1 MNVLHLSSN
10 IKFGGSEQQLIY
22 LTEATNKQNISNFI
36 FCFDSSILLEYK
48 DVIVGQLIAVPKQK
62 TYSLKLLKVLRDTV
76 KNNSID
82 IIHIHNGKFVLT
94 YMLCDMLFKLNT
106 KCVFSKKDMS
116 TSSSV
121 FSKLK
126 YNYSGINKITCVTE
140 AIKNRF
146 QKLLYKKNHHKL
158 MVLRDGLNPN
168 ALAQKASDTIHSDF
182 NIQPNKLILGNVA
195 NHVTAKDLFTF
206 INTIDYLIN
215 TLKINNVHVLQIG
228 RFTHLTPKL
237 KELVKE
243 KHLESYITFT
253 DFIKDG
259 FKYTSQFD
267 IFLMSSQSEGLPLS
281 ILESFYYKIPVVSTK
296 AGGIPEAIIH
306 ENNGLLANVK
316 DHKNLANQLLKLVK
330 NKSLRN
336 HITENA
342 YKYLEENF
350 TSNVMANKTISL
362 YKSIV

>member
-22 LTEATNKQNISNFI
+22 LIEATNKQNVSNFI
-36 FCFDSSILLEYK
+36 FCFNTSILLDYK
-48 DVIVGQLIAVPKQK
+48 DVINGQIIAVPTQK
-62 TYSLKLLKVLRDTV
+62 AYSLKLLKALRDTV
-76 KNNSID
+76 KAHNID
-82 IIHIHNGKFVLT
+82 VIHIHNGKFVLT
-94 YMLCDMLFKLNT
+94 YMLCDMLFRLNI

-126 YNYSGINKITCVTE
+126 YNYSGIDKVTCVTE

-146 QKLLYKKNHHKL
+146 KKLLYKRNHHKL

-168 ALAQKASDTIHSDF
+168 SLAQKSSNTLHLDF
-182 NIQPNKLILGNVA
+182 NIKPDKLIIGNVA

-206 INTIDYLIN
+206 INTIDYLVN
-215 TLKINNVHVLQIG
+215 TLNVNNIHVLQIG
-228 RFTHLTPKL
+228 RFSHLTPKL
-237 KELVKE
+237 KDLITE
-243 KHLESYITFT
+243 KQLESYITFT

-281 ILESFYYKIPVVSTK
+281 ILESFYYKIPVVSTR

-306 ENNGLLANVK
+306 KENGLLANLK
-316 DHKNLANQLLKLVK
+316 DHKNLAKEIHTLLQD
-330 NKSLRN
+330 KSLKN
-336 HITENA
+336 HITKNA
-342 YKYLEENF
+342 YAYLQENF
-350 TSNVMANKTISL
+350 TSTVMANKTINL
-362 YKSIV
+362 YKSLV